1 MRKYAGREILMTNL
15 ALKRNQAVEAAYT
28 SRADFCRIFQQ
39 EMKPFYLLAFM
50 LTANHAKAEQCYVAG
65 ISDAVD
71 GNPVFQEWAHS
82 WSRRLIIKNAI
93 RILSPISS
101 RTQQDRDL
109 WHGDGSPAGLTI
121 DAVTRL
127 SPLERC
133 AFVMSVLEQYSDV
146 ECAALLSCSRQD
158 VAHARTRA
166 FQSLAT
172 VEAVPQSLSAA
183 AHVSEDSVH
192 MVA

>member
-1 MRKYAGREILMTNL
+1 MTNL

-28 SRADFCRIFQQ
+28 TRADFCRIFQH

-65 ISDAVD
+65 IADAID
-71 GNPVFQEWAHS
+71 GNPVFREWAHS

-93 RILSPISS
+93 RVLAPVSS
-101 RTQQDRDL
+101 HTEPDRDL
-109 WHGDGSPAGLTI
+109 WYGDGSAAGLTI
-121 DAVTRL
+121 DAITRL
-127 SPLERC
+127 APLERC
-133 AFVMSVLEQYSDV
+133 VFVMSVLEQYSDV
-146 ECAALLSCSRQD
+146 ECAALLSCTRQD
-158 VAHARTRA
+158 IARARMRA

-172 VEAVPQSLSAA
+172 EQAAPQSLSAA
-183 AHVSEDSVH
+183 AHASEDSVH